1 MGGPKKT
8 FNKLIQKAVKENIVK
23 RVEPKL
29 KTPEEGEKMS
39 NALDD
44 KLEENAQ
51 GGNKAA
57 AALLVKR
64 RGRKK
69 TILTSATGL
78 KDDDSKIKKQTLLGG

>member
-1 MGGPKKT
+1 MGGMRR
-8 FNKLIQKAVKENIVK
+8 AVDLGVK
-23 RVEPKL
+23 QGVVKPVL
-29 KTPEEGEKMS
+29 KTPEEGKKMS